1 MSVTLELT
9 EAEEALLRARARAEG
24 VSEAEF
30 LLRLFRGLVSEG
42 VTERLDFP
50 KINTG
55 GFTEAA
61 MKLDMRK
68 SGWWEELED
77 EADSS

>member
-1 MSVTLELT
+1 MRMTLELA
-9 EAEEALLRARARAEG
+9 EADEALLRRLAQAQG
-24 VSEAEF
+24 VSEAEYLLG
-30 LLRLFRGLVSEG
+30 LLRKTNSIPPTQRS
-42 VTERLDFP
+42 DFP
-50 KINTG
+50 RINTG

-77 EADSS
+77 EGHAA